1 MKSTD
6 GLLLLFK
13 SGSHKLTSPQILL
26 SLEFPRPPR
35 VSGAPWGAH
44 LANTRPVILNGG
56 APRGSLAKSG
66 DVFSCHKGV
75 GGRAVLLTSS
85 DQGCCS
91 TSCNVQCTLHNKEL
105 SALNVNSAQAEN
117 C

>member
-1 MKSTD
+1 MAIHTGEHMKSTD

-13 SGSHKLTSPQILL
+13 SGSHKLISPQILL

-56 APRGSLAKSG
+56 PPEDLWQNITNKANLQGNVTV
-66 DVFSCHKGV
+66 DTFVH
-75 GGRAVLLTSS
+75 LLY
-85 DQGCCS
+85 
-91 TSCNVQCTLHNKEL
+91 N
-105 SALNVNSAQAEN
+105 
-117 C
+117 